1 METTGSGSSTSSYR
15 AHERLARERSQF
27 GGIKVGSAFF
37 GWITAMGITVLL
49 TALLTAFGAGVGLAT
64 DTDLGTAADN
74 VASNPDA
81 TAWVS
86 AVVLVL
92 VLLLAYFCGG
102 YVAGRMARFSGMR
115 QGMAVWLWAIIA
127 AIVVAALSVFANV
140 KFDAFG
146 QLNGVPQL
154 PMDGAMTTLGW
165 IALAIAVIVPL
176 LGAILG
182 GQAGMH
188 YHRRVDRDSAETYRA
203 P

>member
-15 AHERLARERSQF
+15 ANERLARERSQF
-27 GGIKVGSAFF
+27 GGVKVGSAFF
-37 GWITAMGITVLL
+37 GWVTAMGITVLL
-49 TALLTAFGAGVGLAT
+49 TALITAFGAGVGLAT
-64 DTDLGTAADN
+64 DTDLGTATES
-74 VASNPDA
+74 VAGNPDA
-81 TAWVS
+81 TAWIS
-86 AVVLVL
+86 AIVLVL

-102 YVAGRMARFSGMR
+102 YVAGRMARFNGMR

-127 AIVVAALSVFANV
+127 AIAVAALTVLANV
-140 KFDAFG
+140 KFEALG
-146 QLNGVPQL
+146 QLNGIPQL
-154 PMDGAMTTLGW
+154 PMDGAMSALGW

-188 YHRRVDRDSAETYRA
+188 YHRRVDRNSENIYRA